1 MAAQGA
7 RPLAHHG
14 GADLGQG
21 RAPADRLP
29 GDQLLRRAQVRR
41 RSAQEPGR
49 GRSRAAAHLR
59 EARHPDAR
67 AGGARRRRGRLRVR
81 QRLGRDH
88 VQGEARRARRHLLLD
103 LGGAARSSGAGAAL
117 SGLGRAAGR
126 QLLRGAQF
134 RGVHRRLLRLRAQG
148 RALPDGAVH
157 LLPDQRRR
165 DRAVRA
171 HPDHRRRGRLRQLP
185 GRLHRAA
192 ARREPA
198 ARRGGR
204 ADRAGRRPDQ
214 VLDRAELVSRRPRGP
229 GRHLQLRDQARRL
242 PRPPLQDLVD
252 PGGDRLG
259 DHLEV
264 PELHP
269 AGRRIRSASSTRS
282 R

>member
-1 MAAQGA
+1 M
-7 RPLAHHG
+7 
-14 GADLGQG
+14 GQG
-21 RAPADRLP
+21 RAPADRLS
-29 GDQLLRRAQVRR
+29 GDQLLRRAQIRR

-59 EARHPDAR
+59 AARHPDPR

-88 VQGEARRARRHLLLD
+88 VQGEARRARRDLLLD
-103 LGGAARSSGAGAAL
+103 LGSAARSSRAGAAL

-126 QLLRGAQF
+126 QLLCGAQF
-134 RGVHRRLLRLRAQG
+134 RGVLRRLLRLRAQG

-185 GRLHRAA
+185 GRLHGAA

-198 ARRGGR
+198 ARGGGR

-214 VLDRAELVSRRPRGP
+214 VLDRAELVSRRPARG
-229 GRHLQLRDQARRL
+229 A
-242 PRPPLQDLVD
+242 
-252 PGGDRLG
+252 
-259 DHLEV
+259 
-264 PELHP
+264 
-269 AGRRIRSASSTRS
+269 AASTTS
-282 R
+282 